1 MVGIL
6 LNSCFPERKLLRST
20 HDSGG
25 LSRGTTTQ
33 VEVSHGVTKSRFFTE
48 HLMLGRLQ
56 GAMRDELQ
64 TPGSAG
70 LQRGSERQLG
80 TAKFWLLTTNHREW
94 VIFRAGLTRAS
105 RFGADKILPI
115 LCRANSAGVTKD
127 LRKVLLGL
135 EAAGNGDVQYSRIRS
150 TQHRLSALKP

>member
-1 MVGIL
+1 MLPREKAPAIYTRLRGFVSRDDDAGRSEPRRGRLRIVT
-6 LNSCFPERKLLRST
+6 ERL
-20 HDSGG
+20 
-25 LSRGTTTQ
+25 
-33 VEVSHGVTKSRFFTE
+33 V
-48 HLMLGRLQ
+48 LGRLQ

-94 VIFRAGLTRAS
+94 VIFRAGLTRAN
-105 RFGADKILPI
+105 RFGADKILAI
-115 LCRANSAGVTKD
+115 LCRANSADVTKD

-150 TQHRLSALKP
+150 TQHRLSALKPQA